1 MTRCFYRRGFTLV
14 EVMIV
19 VAIIAVLAVIAVPQF
34 LRAKVSANYSAARAT
49 LKVIGSALETYA
61 GDNQTYPT
69 NTADLIS
76 TLPAY
81 LQKDYFNGTH
91 SGYQYTATLSDY
103 DYTIVASPAAPANG
117 ATVFTLATGGTI
129 SESTP

>member
-1 MTRCFYRRGFTLV
+1 MRYSRRQGFTLV

-19 VAIIAVLAVIAVPQF
+19 VAVIAVLAVIAVPQF
-34 LRAKVSANYSAARAT
+34 LRAKISANYTAAQST
-49 LKVIGSALETYA
+49 LKVIGSALETYS

-69 NTADLIS
+69 DTAALIG

-91 SGYQYTATLSDY
+91 SGYQYAATLSDY
-103 DYTIVASPAAPANG
+103 DYAIVASPASASDG
-117 ATVFTLATGGTI
+117 HKTFTLVTGGTI
-129 SESTP
+129 SESAP